1 MCPFANATQEW
12 ENGFAHLGSW
22 DGWPA
27 TRGAARYYEHM
38 VFGHGEWCAA
48 GRRHREIRVRL
59 ACSIDEQLVAV
70 DEPET
75 CRYTATLETPLACYD
90 DALLT
95 AAHDALREL
104 GVEPGATRAQTIAAV
119 GALLEEAGLE

>member
-1 MCPFANATQEW
+1 MGVSSNM
-12 ENGFAHLGSW
+12 AHLLTS
-22 DGWPA
+22 PP
-27 TRGAARYYEHM
+27 
-38 VFGHGEWCAA
+38 
-48 GRRHREIRVRL
+48 GRRELRSELLKHSVVE
-59 ACSIDEQLVAV
+59 AAPPQV
-70 DEPET
+70 DEVAPCE
-75 CRYTATLETPLACYD
+75 YEATLETPLACYD